1 MAELI
6 MMDKALA
13 QLVETARAKLQ
24 IASGELELDFS
35 SVRRLDAHGLH
46 ELEQL
51 AQLAEERGVTLV
63 LRNVSVEIYRVVK
76 TVKLAPRFKFAA

>member
-6 MMDKALA
+6 TMDEALA
-13 QLVETARAKLQ
+13 SLVEAARAKLQ
-24 IASGELELDFS
+24 STEGDLELDFS

-51 AQLAEERGVTLV
+51 AEIAEEKGVTLV